1 MASFNLLL
9 ESYAYRTTLGL
20 LYGTGGTIQ
29 ITCGTIYMTCA
40 CVCVSVCVFMCV
52 YVCACVCACMCV
64 CVCVRVCVRAYVC
77 ACVWLHVMSI
87 GHTVDTGA
95 SSSHSHNHNHH
106 HYLNLMKLIY
116 FIDGVSGRNLLHL
129 CGHQMTCGS
138 V

>member
-40 CVCVSVCVFMCV
+40 CVCECVCVYVCV
-52 YVCACVCACMCV
+52 CVCACVCACM

-95 SSSHSHNHNHH
+95 SSSHNHNHH